1 MSKLIMTVDQRF
13 PQSTLVKRFVLET
26 DKIVGLVEDSLGVQV
41 TFKVVENV
49 APQSVYVTE
58 SFDEIA
64 DNIIAGQY
72 VENYANVD

>member
-1 MSKLIMTVDQRF
+1 MTVDQRF